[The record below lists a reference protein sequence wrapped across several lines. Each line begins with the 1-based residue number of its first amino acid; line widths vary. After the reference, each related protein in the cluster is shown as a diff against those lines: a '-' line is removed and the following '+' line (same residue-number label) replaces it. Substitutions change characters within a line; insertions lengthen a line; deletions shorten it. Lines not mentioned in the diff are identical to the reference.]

1 MFGRSIDF
9 DELADMKLIK
19 AALSQ
24 RFPEPLG
31 MLTYMLGKIEALQK
45 REEEKASKKIR
56 SKAKAKAEKD
66 TVNEAGNCAIRIE
79 MDIIKPDFAGLTWEQ
94 WKDTHTEVNVYYHNR
109 RNALSSKKR
118 KLEVADRESE
128 QSGDIGNE
136 AGDGGS
142 ATASVA

>member
-94 WKDTHTEVNVYYHNR
+94 WKDTHTEDVNKCIKARQLVYRNNR
-109 RNALSSKKR
+109 QSKTWK
-118 KLEVADRESE
+118 
-128 QSGDIGNE
+128 
-136 AGDGGS
+136 
-142 ATASVA
+142 ASCQG